1 MNSIPKVRFFY
12 NYILRKIIYSTI
24 FTMKYIFI
32 LNKISHYIICIFFRK
47 IKEKRYFTYSLLN
60 CYRLTKKR

>member
-32 LNKISHYIICIFFRK
+32 LNKISHYIFFRK